1 MVSEKEAKLLFS
13 LLNPTSTGVLS
24 AAKYI
29 ALELFY
35 VARTLTI
42 YCFAFILDLERK
54 IAKAEMSGLS
64 YLYDV

>member
-1 MVSEKEAKLLFS
+1 MVSEKEAKLLFR

-29 ALELFY
+29 ALFY

-42 YCFAFILDLERK
+42 YCFAFIQDLERK